1 MKLKKFI
8 YILIIYFLA
17 IGQSFATQLTIT
29 PIGTPTGFSNK
40 ISQSI
45 NLAIDADSNWRMEVY
60 ILSPEI
66 INQNN
71 FAYSL
76 PINRLEITKANGTPI
91 ILFNSGIKVAKIN
104 SNDIGGVNNFNLS
117 LNTTTFE
124 NDRPGYYSTEICF
137 VLIDK
142 GHKMDLEVYNLRFQK
157 EEISSIEFSENPTRL
172 ELDKEKILKKGV
184 TQNISTPLTV
194 SIKSNK
200 NWKLYL
206 QKTNINPASKVT
218 YYIKPLYADASIT
231 LNNSSSY
238 TKMDNNTYLI
248 ASGKATFNDNSNT
261 LDKKFLTMSYMIKGP
276 ENELL
281 PVGSESNLFQYSL
294 KTED

>member
-1 MKLKKFI
+1 
-8 YILIIYFLA
+8 
-17 IGQSFATQLTIT
+17 
-29 PIGTPTGFSNK
+29 
-40 ISQSI
+40 
-45 NLAIDADSNWRMEVY
+45 
-60 ILSPEI
+60 
-66 INQNN
+66 
-71 FAYSL
+71 
-76 PINRLEITKANGTPI
+76 
-91 ILFNSGIKVAKIN
+91 
-104 SNDIGGVNNFNLS
+104 
-117 LNTTTFE
+117 
-124 NDRPGYYSTEICF
+124 
-137 VLIDK
+137 
-142 GHKMDLEVYNLRFQK
+142 MDLEVYNLRFQK